1 MHVGQTSRQRVDLP
15 SSYSSDTSKFIDDT
29 SSSLDGH
36 SKAFVDKVD
45 EMIKEVDEHSAIW
58 KGKLTEMKKQAE
70 HIMAQRRNLASQL
83 IIVDNY
89 NIFPIQH
96 RIISP
101 NRPKPGR
108 EKLDTSYSDQPLRHE
123 QG

>member
-1 MHVGQTSRQRVDLP
+1 MYARCLGLDEKYGELIGLLKGEDVMHVGQTSRQRVDLP

-83 IIVDNY
+83 FDFNN
-89 NIFPIQH
+89 NI
-96 RIISP
+96 
-101 NRPKPGR
+101 
-108 EKLDTSYSDQPLRHE
+108 
-123 QG
+123 